1 MAFKRGQWI
10 RHKDV
15 IGIVTGTSLGVKD
28 GSIITLVNY
37 DSVDENGLT
46 VNSISSVPETSITP
60 AALDDIPAARRG

>member
-28 GSIITLVNY
+28 GKILTLVNY
-37 DSVDENGLT
+37 DSVDEVGLT
-46 VNSISSVPETSITP
+46 VDSVVEVPETSITP
-60 AALDDIPAARRG
+60 AALDDIPANRRG